1 MVLQRWVFFD
11 PIATLIC
18 SARFDA
24 PQLFVAHQPRLQE
37 PLQRFDIVLHF
48 NALSSN
54 CLLKCL
60 MYFLSFAKEDNR
72 VMRSSMLG
80 LKEKRNSIKE
90 VRAHIHLC
98 SLELQLDI

>member
-1 MVLQRWVFFD
+1 MVLQRWVFFE

-48 NALSSN
+48 NALFSN
-54 CLLKCL
+54 CFSQMFDVFPVFRERRQPCNAVFHVRSEGEKKLYQRGKSLYTSLLVGA
-60 MYFLSFAKEDNR
+60 ST
-72 VMRSSMLG
+72 
-80 LKEKRNSIKE
+80 
-90 VRAHIHLC
+90 
-98 SLELQLDI
+98 